1 MFKHNAYLT
10 EESVAII
17 HQIGAGIRT
26 ARLRRNLSQQLVA
39 ERAGISKATLGR
51 LEKGDPG
58 VSLAVL
64 ANVLT
69 GLDLEQTLAAVANP
83 AEDEVGLALESVSR
97 RQRGGRGARDELDT
111 NF

>member
-69 GLDLEQTLAAVANP
+69 GLDLEQTLAA
-83 AEDEVGLALESVSR
+83 EDEVGLALESVSR

-111 NF
+111 DF